1 MKKILAKIK
10 GILYILQFAITVTV
24 MILFMYIFKS
34 KNHYFRKKWSSMQM
48 KLLGIRIEEMG
59 KLDLNAQLLM
69 INHQSMLDIV
79 IFEYLHQK
87 NIAWIA
93 KQEIE
98 KLPLFGHIIKAP
110 NMISVDREDKAGL
123 IKLLKDAGDRLKSSR
138 PIAIFP
144 EGTRGDGKKL
154 LPFKAGA
161 KMIANKYNLLVQPIV
176 VIGSKDRLDS
186 VKLTATSGSVKI
198 IYLDSFVATKDKD
211 WFEYTQKKMNE
222 VFDNYNIV

>member
-93 KQEIE
+93 KQDIE

-123 IKLLKDAGDRLKSSR
+123 IKLLKDAGDRLESNR

-211 WFEYTQKKMNE
+211 WFEDTQKKMNE
-222 VFDNYNIV
+222 VFDDYSIV

>member
-123 IKLLKDAGDRLKSSR
+123 IKLLKDAGDRLESNR

-211 WFEYTQKKMNE
+211 WFEDTQKKMNE
-222 VFDNYNIV
+222 VFDNYNI

>member
-123 IKLLKDAGDRLKSSR
+123 IKLLKDAGDRLESNR

-198 IYLDSFVATKDKD
+198 IYLDSFVAIKDKD
-211 WFEYTQKKMNE
+211 WFEDTQKKMNE
-222 VFDNYNIV
+222 VFDNYNI

>member
-1 MKKILAKIK
+1 M
-10 GILYILQFAITVTV
+10 F
-24 MILFMYIFKS
+24 
-34 KNHYFRKKWSSMQM
+34 
-48 KLLGIRIEEMG
+48 
-59 KLDLNAQLLM
+59 
-69 INHQSMLDIV
+69 
-79 IFEYLHQK
+79 
-87 NIAWIA
+87 
-93 KQEIE
+93 
-98 KLPLFGHIIKAP
+98 
-110 NMISVDREDKAGL
+110 SVDREDIACL
-123 IKLLKDAGDRLKSSR
+123 IKLLKDAGDRLESNR

-211 WFEYTQKKMNE
+211 WFEDTQKKMNE
-222 VFDNYNIV
+222 VFDDYSIV

>member
-123 IKLLKDAGDRLKSSR
+123 IKLLKDAGDRLESNR

-211 WFEYTQKKMNE
+211 WFEDTQKKMNE
-222 VFDNYNIV
+222 VFDDYSIV